1 MKGHSKMLKI
11 ILILL
16 AIGLVGCLITWGV
29 IAYLG
34 RSQALTVRSIENP
47 SGDLYLIHLKKPK
60 NMTWGPGSYAKVTLP
75 EAEESGQK
83 SRWLTLASNSDE
95 NEILLLTHKGSSSF
109 KKHLTSLSVGSKVKI
124 SWIESSLKIKDKQTP
139 LVCFASDVGIA
150 ALRPLA
156 LKQAGKREI
165 VLNHLDK
172 GVNVFDE
179 EMKGLANQESL
190 FTYDRSASLS
200 QSKAS
205 LEKAV
210 KKYGNRGT
218 YLAAGQPDDVKAMK
232 AFLADQGI
240 TADRIKSET
249 FRGLK

>member
-1 MKGHSKMLKI
+1 M
-11 ILILL
+11 
-16 AIGLVGCLITWGV
+16 
-29 IAYLG
+29 
-34 RSQALTVRSIENP
+34 
-47 SGDLYLIHLKKPK
+47 
-60 NMTWGPGSYAKVTLP
+60 
-75 EAEESGQK
+75 
-83 SRWLTLASNSDE
+83 TLASNSDE

-109 KKHLTSLSVGSKVKI
+109 KKHLTSLSVGSKIKI

-218 YLAAGQPDDVKAMK
+218 YLVAGQPDDVKAMK

>member
-1 MKGHSKMLKI
+1 MKGHSKMMKI
-11 ILILL
+11 ILVLL
-16 AIGLVGCLITWGV
+16 AIGLIGCLITWGV

-34 RSQALTVRSIENP
+34 RSQTVAVRSIENP
-47 SGDLYLIHLKKPK
+47 SSNLYLIHLKKPK
-60 NMTWGPGSYAKVTLP
+60 NMTWEPGSYAKVTLP
-75 EAEESGQK
+75 DVEENGQK
-83 SRWLTLASNSDE
+83 SRWLTLASNPDE
-95 NEILLLTHKGSSSF
+95 NEILLLTHKSGSNF
-109 KKHLTSLSVGSKVKI
+109 KKNLTSLSAGSRVKI
-124 SWIESSLKIKDKQTP
+124 SWIESSLKIKDKHTP

-156 LKQAGKREI
+156 LKWVGKRKI

-179 EMKGLANQESL
+179 EMKGLDNQEDQFS
-190 FTYDRSASLS
+190 YNRSASLF

-210 KKYGNRGT
+210 EKYGKEAT
-218 YLAAGQPDDVKAMK
+218 YLVAGQPDDVKAMK

-249 FRGLK
+249 FRGLT

>member
-60 NMTWGPGSYAKVTLP
+60 NMTWEPGSYAKVTLP

-95 NEILLLTHKGSSSF
+95 NEILLLTHTGSSS
-109 KKHLTSLSVGSKVKI
+109 SLSVGSKVKI

-218 YLAAGQPDDVKAMK
+218 YLVAGQPDDVKAMK